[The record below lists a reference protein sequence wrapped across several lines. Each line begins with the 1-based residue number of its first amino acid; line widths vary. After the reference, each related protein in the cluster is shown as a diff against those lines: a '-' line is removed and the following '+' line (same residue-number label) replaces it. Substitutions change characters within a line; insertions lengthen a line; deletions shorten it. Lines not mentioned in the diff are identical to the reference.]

1 MVLKV
6 DGLNHPPSWLEG
18 DRMAANDSETL
29 LISTLRMKPSARWWA
44 VSQPSRGV
52 IVVMAVRPAV
62 TQAHFRTFCPHDVG
76 MGREQ
81 ER

>member
-1 MVLKV
+1 MNFILEDLPLVLGA
-6 DGLNHPPSWLEG
+6 DGLNHPLSLLEG
-18 DRMAANDSETL
+18 DGTAANDSETL

-62 TQAHFRTFCPHDVG
+62 TQASFRLFWMLP
-76 MGREQ
+76 
-81 ER
+81 